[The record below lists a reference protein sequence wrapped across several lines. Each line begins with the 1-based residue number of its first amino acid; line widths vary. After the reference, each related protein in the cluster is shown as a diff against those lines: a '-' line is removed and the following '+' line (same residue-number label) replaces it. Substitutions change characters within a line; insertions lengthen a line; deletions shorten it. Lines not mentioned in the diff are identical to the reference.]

1 MIRVLYILFFGVKEV
16 REKNCLGCCAC
27 LLASSLDHP
36 SNRCFLEVG
45 ISKHLHPLILVQ
57 LEAANSHPRGL
68 VSIAVCIYKN
78 MHYIR
83 CLQVAAKL

>member
-1 MIRVLYILFFGVKEV
+1 MIGVLYILFLWCKGGE
-16 REKNCLGCCAC
+16 ETNCLGCCAC

-57 LEAANSHPRGL
+57 LEAAKANSHP
-68 VSIAVCIYKN
+68 
-78 MHYIR
+78 
-83 CLQVAAKL
+83 